1 LITVD
6 AERVNTRLPKGYRAR
21 PFRDSDR
28 EPLVEERNAWSH
40 PMEEQSAE
48 EWRMWERMAPDETQ
62 YRIVVEDDAGRVV
75 GSANVGAGSM
85 MRHPDGAQNGG
96 VGIARADR
104 RKGIGSALLEAV
116 ESVARSRGAPR
127 FLSGA
132 SAAQPD
138 SLAWASNRGY
148 REIGR
153 RIEAYLELATFEPAR
168 FADRVSK
175 VRSSGI
181 VMRTFADMLAGR
193 DEEGRESFSREL
205 FEAQGPMWEDVP
217 FATRLEPMPYERFRK
232 MSFESGQALYDLS
245 LVAYDGDV
253 IAGFTQSGRRQDKDA
268 HTWMTGTARAYRG
281 RGIATA
287 LKVEALSRAKAKGLR
302 AMLTTNDEP
311 NKAMRSI
318 NALLGYQALPAHVQL
333 EKKLG

>member
-1 LITVD
+1 MIAED

-28 EPLVEERNAWSH
+28 EPLVEERNSWSH
-40 PMEEQSAE
+40 RMEQQSAE

-85 MRHPDGAQNGG
+85 MRHPDGAQNGDVG
-96 VGIARADR
+96 VARTDR
-104 RKGIGSALLEAV
+104 RKGIGSALLDEV
-116 ESVARSRGAPR
+116 EGVARSRGAPR

-132 SAAQPD
+132 SAAHPD
-138 SLAWASNRGY
+138 ALAWASERGY

-153 RIEAYLELATFEPAR
+153 RIEAYVELATFDPAR
-168 FADRVSK
+168 FAERVKK
-175 VRSSGI
+175 VRASGI
-181 VMRTFADMLAGR
+181 VMRTFGEMMDGLDHDGL
-193 DEEGRESFSREL
+193 ESFYRAL
-205 FEAQGPMWEDVP
+205 FEAQGPMWDDIP

-245 LVAYDGDV
+245 LIAYDGDV
-253 IAGFTQSGRRQDKDA
+253 IAGFTQSGRRQEQDA
-268 HTWMTGTARAYRG
+268 YTWMTGTAREDRG
-281 RGIATA
+281 RGVATA
-287 LKVEALSRAKAKGLR
+287 LKVEALSRGKAKGLR

-311 NKAMRSI
+311 NKAMRGI
-318 NALLGYQALPAHVQL
+318 NATLGYQTLPAHVQL
-333 EKKLG
+333 EKTLG

>member
-1 LITVD
+1 VITVD
-6 AERVNTRLPKGYRAR
+6 AEGINTKLPKGYHAR

-28 EPLVEERNAWSH
+28 EPLVEERNRWSH
-40 PMEEQSAE
+40 PMEQQSAE

-96 VGIARADR
+96 VSVARADR
-104 RKGIGSALLEAV
+104 RHGIGSALLAEI
-116 ESVARSRGAPR
+116 ESIARSRGAPR

-132 SAAQPD
+132 SAAHPD
-138 SLAWASNRGY
+138 AVAWASNRGY

-153 RIEAYLELATFEPAR
+153 RIEAYVELATFDPAH

-181 VMRTFADMLAGR
+181 AMRTFAEAMAGR
-193 DEEGRESFSREL
+193 DDEERESFYREL

-217 FATRLEPMPYERFRK
+217 FATRLEPISYERFRK
-232 MSFESGQALYDLS
+232 MSFESGQALYDLFAHRVRRRRDRR
-245 LVAYDGDV
+245 LHPEWQAAGQRCVHMDDRDGARISRPWYRDR
-253 IAGFTQSGRRQDKDA
+253 AQGRGALTGEGQGSTGDA
-268 HTWMTGTARAYRG
+268 H
-281 RGIATA
+281 
-287 LKVEALSRAKAKGLR
+287 
-302 AMLTTNDEP
+302 DE
-311 NKAMRSI
+311 R
-318 NALLGYQALPAHVQL
+318 
-333 EKKLG
+333 